1 MARGTGHLPLARQY
15 CSKWGAAMSKHLRRA
30 LVLLE
35 AARPASGYMP
45 ASDAEWQKLLR
56 ANEEFAYAM
65 YREGGVPEKKARA
78 IAHLM
83 HSGEIGMYLLRTS
96 YEVRGND

>member
-1 MARGTGHLPLARQY
+1 
-15 CSKWGAAMSKHLRRA
+15 MSKHLRRA
-30 LVLLE
+30 LALME

-45 ASDAEWQKLLR
+45 ASDAEWQKLLS
-56 ANEEFAYAM
+56 ASEELAYAM

-78 IAHLM
+78 VAHQM
-83 HSGEIGMYLLRTS
+83 HSGAIGMYLLRTS

>member
-1 MARGTGHLPLARQY
+1 
-15 CSKWGAAMSKHLRRA
+15 MSKHLRRA
-30 LVLLE
+30 LALME

-56 ANEEFAYAM
+56 ASEELAYAI
-65 YREGGVPEKKARA
+65 YREGGVPEKEARA

-83 HSGEIGMYLLRTS
+83 HSGELGMRLLRAS